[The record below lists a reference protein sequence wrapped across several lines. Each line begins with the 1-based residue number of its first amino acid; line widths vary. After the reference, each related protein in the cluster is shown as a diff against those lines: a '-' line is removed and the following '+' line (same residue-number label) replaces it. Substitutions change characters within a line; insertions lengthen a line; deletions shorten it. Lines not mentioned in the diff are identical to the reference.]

1 MRGSRERTGRE
12 RVEADVAD
20 PTVMSRSLGALYLAG
35 ATIGQLSLFL
45 PRAPGTNVGALEVNI
60 ALAFLGGV
68 AVLLLFRHLPVW
80 TFHLAMLAGTAL
92 ITRAIYYS
100 GDAVS
105 YYGVWY
111 VWIAL
116 FAFSFFRRGEAVAH
130 IAVAGAAYAA
140 VLAIRG
146 DPVSEARWLTT
157 ITSLLIAGI
166 FIDALVRRV
175 QRQRH
180 QAVEDADNLGAVVDA
195 MHRVYQQPDAD
206 ATRVDLCATA
216 ATVADA
222 DSAVLWE
229 PIDESTALAPVA
241 VSGVALA
248 AEQITLDGTQG
259 GAARAYLKREAG
271 FSSSAAERSFEIAE
285 SAAGAVTCALWQ
297 PVVRNDAT
305 TAVLA
310 LYWTRPIDTPQ
321 QSLRGTIALLA
332 AQAGVAIE
340 RADLL
345 AQLESSARTDELTG
359 LPNRRAWQERLPV
372 EMARARREGW
382 SLCVAMLD
390 IDGLKQTNDKFGH
403 HAGDQLLKQS
413 AAVWSAALRKA
424 DLLARLGGDEFALL
438 LTRCSITDAER
449 LVGRLVDATPT
460 KHSFSVG
467 IAEWDGIQDLDLL
480 VANADARL
488 YAAKAARGSFTIA
501 AGGTHAIAAE
511 GGGLGGVQ

>member
-1 MRGSRERTGRE
+1 MRRSRVRTGKE
-12 RVEADVAD
+12 RFKADAAD

-35 ATIGQLSLFL
+35 AMIGQLSLFL

-60 ALAFLGGV
+60 GLAFLGGV
-68 AVLLLFRHLPVW
+68 AVLFVFRRLPVW
-80 TFHLAMLAGTAL
+80 TFHLAMLAGTLL

-111 VWIAL
+111 VWVAL

-140 VLAIRG
+140 VLALRT

-175 QRQRH
+175 QRQRR
-180 QAVEDADNLGAVVDA
+180 QAVEDAANLGAVVDA
-195 MHRVYQQPDAD
+195 MHRVYQLPDAD
-206 ATRVDLCATA
+206 ATRADLCATA
-216 ATVADA
+216 AAVADA

-229 PIDESTALAPVA
+229 PIDGSTALVAAA
-241 VSGVALA
+241 VSGVPLAL
-248 AEQITLDGTQG
+248 ERITLGGGGG
-259 GAARAYLKREAG
+259 GAACAYLDKQAS
-271 FSSSAAERSFEIAE
+271 FSSSAVERSFELDDRAL
-285 SAAGAVTCALWQ
+285 ATVTCALWQ
-297 PVVRNDAT
+297 PVARNDAT

-310 LYWTRPIDTPQ
+310 LYWTRPIEPPQ

-345 AQLESSARTDELTG
+345 AQLESTARTDELTG

-372 EMARARREGW
+372 EMARAKREGW

-390 IDGLKQTNDKFGH
+390 IDGLKQTNDNLGH

-413 AAVWSAALRKA
+413 AAAWSAALRRA
-424 DLLARLGGDEFALL
+424 DLLARFGGDEFAVL
-438 LTRCSITDAER
+438 LTQCDLEDAEKLTRR
-449 LVGRLVDATPT
+449 LVAASGEQ
-460 KHSFSVG
+460 SFSVG
-467 IAEWDGIQDLDLL
+467 IAEWDGIEDLDALM
-480 VANADARL
+480 ANADARL
-488 YAAKAARGSFTIA
+488 YEAKAVEGDFVIT
-501 AGGTHAIAAE
+501 AG
-511 GGGLGGVQ
+511 